1 MATTEQAGAPDQTIP
16 SLAGSLV
23 ALLAIALVFRPQVIA
38 IGPLLPSIQVGLG
51 MSHGLAGALSAIPV
65 LCMGVFAPL
74 GPRLARRF
82 GARWALAA
90 CALLVIVFGLARL
103 AVPGPILVLAVTFG
117 IGLGMGLAGPIF
129 PLIVRTRL
137 PARPGLGTGAY
148 ASGLV
153 LGGTFAAS
161 LAIPLAGDAGDWRF
175 ALAAI
180 TLAGIGSL
188 VIWLILAPADAVVV
202 TSDVPS
208 RIPWRSPI
216 GWVLGLVFG
225 LQSMLFYD
233 VVAWL
238 AAVYVDRG
246 WSEPAAAQL
255 VAVFSAV
262 TLAGTVLTPL
272 AADRIGTRR
281 TQLVASSAAVLA
293 GTLGVVLLPDS
304 AFVWAVLLGAGMGAI
319 FPIVLTLPV
328 DVGGRPAEVAATAAV
343 MLLVG
348 YLSAAAGPF
357 VFGVSRDVTGD
368 FEVSLWLL
376 VAAAALLLALCAL
389 MTPDRLRRIGARVGP
404 RAGDPLA

>member
-1 MATTEQAGAPDQTIP
+1 M
-16 SLAGSLV
+16 
-23 ALLAIALVFRPQVIA
+23 AIALVFRPQVIA
-38 IGPLLPSIQVGLG
+38 IGPLLPSIQADLG
-51 MSHGLAGALSAIPV
+51 ISHGLAGALSAIPV
-65 LCMGVFAPL
+65 LCMGLFAPL
-74 GPRLARRF
+74 GPRLARGL

-90 CALLVIVFGLARL
+90 CAVLVIVFGLARL
-103 AVPGPILVLAVTFG
+103 AVPGPILMLAVTFG

-129 PLIVRTRL
+129 PLVVRTRL

-153 LGGTFAAS
+153 LGGTFAAA
-161 LAIPLAGDAGDWRF
+161 LAIPLAGAAGDWRF

-188 VIWLILAPADAVVV
+188 AIWLVLAPADAVVDMG
-202 TSDVPS
+202 DVPS

-225 LQSMLFYD
+225 LQSILFYD

-238 AAVYVDRG
+238 AVVYVDRG

-272 AADRIGTRR
+272 AADRIGSRR
-281 TQLVASSAAVLA
+281 AQLVASSVAVLV
-293 GTLGVVLLPDS
+293 GMLGVVLVPTTAL
-304 AFVWAVLLGAGMGAI
+304 AWAVLLGAGMGAI

-328 DVGGRPAEVAATAAV
+328 DVGGRPTEVAATAAV

-348 YLSAAAGPF
+348 YLAAAAGPF
-357 VFGVSRDVTGD
+357 VFGVARDVSGD
-368 FEVSLWLL
+368 FGVSLWLL
-376 VAAAALLLALCAL
+376 VAAATIQLVLCAL
-389 MTPDRLRRIGARVGP
+389 MTPDRLRRIGARSVA
-404 RAGDPLA
+404 RAGGPPA

>member
-1 MATTEQAGAPDQTIP
+1 
-16 SLAGSLV
+16 
-23 ALLAIALVFRPQVIA
+23 LAIALVFRPQVIA
-38 IGPLLPSIQVGLG
+38 IGPLLPSIQAGLG

-65 LCMGVFAPL
+65 LCMGIFAPL
-74 GPRLARRF
+74 GPRLARRL
-82 GARWALAA
+82 GARRALAA
-90 CALLVIVFGLARL
+90 CAALVIVFGLARL
-103 AVPGPILVLAVTFG
+103 AVPGPILVLALTFG

-129 PLIVRTRL
+129 PLVVRTRL

-153 LGGTFAAS
+153 LGGAFAAS
-161 LAIPLAGDAGDWRF
+161 LAIPLAGNASDWRF

-180 TLAGIGSL
+180 TLAGIGSV
-188 VIWLILAPADAVVV
+188 VIWLALAPADAVVV

-225 LQSMLFYD
+225 LQSVLFYD

-255 VAVFSAV
+255 VAVFSVV
-262 TLAGTVLTPL
+262 TVAGTVLTPL

-281 TQLVASSAAVLA
+281 TQLVASSVAVLS
-293 GTLGVVLLPDS
+293 GTLGVLLVPD
-304 AFVWAVLLGAGMGAI
+304 AALIWAVLLGAGLGAI
-319 FPIVLTLPV
+319 FPVVLTLPV

-348 YLSAAAGPF
+348 YMAAAAGPF
-357 VFGVSRDVTGD
+357 VFGVARDVSGD

-376 VAAAALLLALCAL
+376 VGAAAIQLALCAL
-389 MTPDRLRRIGARVGP
+389 MTPDRLRRIGARSAA
-404 RAGDPLA
+404 RAGGPPV